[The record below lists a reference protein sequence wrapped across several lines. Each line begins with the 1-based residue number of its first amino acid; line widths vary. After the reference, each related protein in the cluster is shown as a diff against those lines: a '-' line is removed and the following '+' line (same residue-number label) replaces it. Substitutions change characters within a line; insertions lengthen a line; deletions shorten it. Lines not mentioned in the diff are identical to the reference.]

1 MNTLKNPPYS
11 EEAESM
17 VIGCIAEYP
26 TVWPTISG
34 DLTVDD
40 FFMRHARES
49 WEIAAELD
57 RRGVV
62 VNGFEIS
69 AHALNIGKNELAVWV
84 QEQAASV
91 TGPQS
96 IRAYI
101 RVIREKSVDRQM
113 INVGIRIHE
122 IAEDSRPQSER
133 ISEIHRVALEIGKDQ
148 NEHSQTIAEVMP
160 GVFEEIEQRRKHG
173 LTGVSTG
180 YRNLDRRWG
189 GMPRQA
195 VIVIAGRPRMG
206 KTTLALN
213 IAENVAANG
222 GRVLVFSLEMGAAE
236 LAEKSLASRG
246 GVNYADILSGA
257 VLDNSEQCERL
268 TRASKEINQFDLT
281 IADRSA
287 VTVANIRSLA
297 RRHNAKKPLDL
308 IVIDYLQLIEGG
320 NQGSYERITDITRRV
335 KLLAMELN
343 VPVLLLS
350 QLNRKADDRAI
361 GDNRPRLADLR
372 DSGSIEQD
380 ADLVAFVYRDVI
392 YNEHTLAPNVAE
404 VITAKHRKGQQ
415 GTDYLRE
422 ELGRSRFCYQ
432 EGLKPDYGTVK
443 PIRRGIDA

>member
-1 MNTLKNPPYS
+1 MKTPPYS
-11 EEAESM
+11 QEAESM
-17 VIGCIAEYP
+17 VIGCVAEFP
-26 TVWPTISG
+26 TVWPAISG
-34 DLTVDD
+34 DLIAGD
-40 FFMRHARES
+40 FFTRHAREA
-49 WEIAAELD
+49 WEIASELD

-62 VNGFEIS
+62 VTGFEIS
-69 AHALNIGKNELAVWV
+69 AHALSLGKKELAVWV
-84 QEQAASV
+84 QEQAESV
-91 TGPQS
+91 PGQS
-96 IRAYI
+96 NIRAYV
-101 RVIREKSVDRQM
+101 RVIREKAIDRQM
-113 INVGIRIHE
+113 IVAAMRMYE
-122 IAEDSRPQSER
+122 IAEDTKPQAER
-133 ISEIHRVALEIGKDQ
+133 IAEVHRVALEIGKDQ

-160 GVFEEIEQRRKHG
+160 GVFEEIEQRRRHG

-180 YRNLDRRWG
+180 FRNLDKRWG
-189 GMPRQA
+189 GMARQA

-213 IAENVAANG
+213 IAENVASIG

-236 LAEKSLASRG
+236 LTEKSLASRG

-268 TRASKEINQFDLT
+268 TKASMELKQFDLT

-287 VTVANIRSLA
+287 VSMANIRSLA
-297 RRHNAKKPLDL
+297 RRHHAKKPIDL
-308 IVIDYLQLIEGG
+308 LVIDYLQLIEGG

-335 KLLAMELN
+335 KLLAMELS

-350 QLNRKADDRAI
+350 QLNRKADDRAS

-392 YNEHTLAPNVAE
+392 YNEHTLAPNAAE

-422 ELGRSRFCYQ
+422 ELSRSRFCYQ

-443 PIRRGIDA
+443 PMRRGIEA